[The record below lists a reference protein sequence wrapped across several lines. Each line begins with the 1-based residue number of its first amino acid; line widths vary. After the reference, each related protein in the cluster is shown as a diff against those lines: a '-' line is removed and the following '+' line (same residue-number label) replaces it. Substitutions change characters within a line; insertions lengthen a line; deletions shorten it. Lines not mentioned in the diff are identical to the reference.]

1 MAVPPQCSALNDE
14 VDRLIA
20 VTSDWPIEKLYRLP
34 GAIKRENG
42 RLKNDWALL
51 PLRVRRIERVALRA
65 DLTILARLATAL
77 ARAERCYWPLAPVP
91 HLPAPNQAVRSVA
104 RGRQRLVLRGL
115 GRIGPTGPAGSG

>member
-34 GAIKRENG
+34 GAIERENG

-65 DLTILARLATAL
+65 NLTSSLGSPRHPPG
-77 ARAERCYWPLAPVP
+77 AERCYWPLAPVP